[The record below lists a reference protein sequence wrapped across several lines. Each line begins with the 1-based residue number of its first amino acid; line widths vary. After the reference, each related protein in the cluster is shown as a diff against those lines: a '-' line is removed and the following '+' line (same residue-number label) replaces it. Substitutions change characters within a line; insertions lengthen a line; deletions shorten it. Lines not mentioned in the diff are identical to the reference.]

1 MWNNHKCRCECE
13 KHHVCEKNYIWNP
26 VICGCENGKCVAS
39 IMNDS
44 GIIYYKVLD
53 ADVESNSKTNFNE
66 KKAICKTHILLVFLL
81 INKA

>member
-1 MWNNHKCRCECE
+1 MYVK
-13 KHHVCEKNYIWNP
+13 KNYIWIP
-26 VICGCENGKCVAS
+26 AICSCENGKYSSS

-44 GIIYYKVLD
+44 GIICYKVLD
-53 ADVESNSKTNFNE
+53 ADVESNNKTNFNE